1 MKKSPLGI
9 HHPIFELL
17 SNRTRRDMLRIIACE
32 HTYGTRLANLLQL
45 SVPAVHRHLKL
56 LEEYKV
62 GDHPLIVAESTTNES
77 YRGHKGAE
85 AKIFKVDS
93 KVAVFLSIMPS
104 YIHASVYEEPVPPI
118 AAENHE
124 LMENEDRGDGER
136 GKMEPS
142 LVQKNLRVLRD
153 KVSRYNNIIE
163 IKEKEIIHYLQ
174 QKEQAMQEV
183 DTLLDQLD
191 LSFEERLVL
200 RSYLCHGKRVLVE
213 IQKTIKIDPILL
225 ESIVKKLK
233 ERGFIEEELI
243 TLE

>member
-142 LVQKNLRVLRD
+142 LVQKNLRVLR
-153 KVSRYNNIIE
+153 
-163 IKEKEIIHYLQ
+163 EKEIIHYLQ